1 MISNGTIAACIAT
14 LFVGLVFPILCL
26 LVYGIRNRKQGVWSA
41 WLLGAA
47 GFFVAQLL
55 IRTPILNALAALNG
69 FAAFSREHPWLM
81 GVLLAVTAALFEL
94 ASRLGAALAM
104 RKRLTLRRAVAAGMG
119 HGGIEA
125 ILLIGMTYLNNLVY
139 IVLIRTGGFDALLS
153 QTAAAGV
160 DTSSLL
166 AIRESLVGL
175 SPWLFLLAGYERLL
189 TMLCHTA
196 MSVMVCYGVYRK
208 RAIPW
213 LLGCFGMH
221 TLLDCTAG
229 LGNLMSMG
237 WSQNACYALIY
248 LTLTIL
254 TGICTVVLVWICR
267 AWQGESK
274 NRIVSG

>member
-14 LFVGLVFPILCL
+14 LFVGLVLPILCL

-55 IRTPILNALAALNG
+55 IRTPILNALAALTG
-69 FAAFSREHPWLM
+69 FAAFSREHPWLF

-94 ASRLGAALAM
+94 AGRLGAALAM

-125 ILLIGMTYLNNLVY
+125 ILLIGMTYLNNLLY
-139 IVLIRTGGFDALLS
+139 IVLIQTGGFDVLVS
-153 QTAAAGV
+153 QTAAVGV
-160 DTSSLL
+160 DVSSLL
-166 AIRESLVGL
+166 AIRESLVSL
-175 SPWLFLLAGYERLL
+175 SPWMFLLAGYERLL

-196 MSVMVCYGVYRK
+196 MSVMVCYGMYRK
-208 RAIPW
+208 RVLPW
-213 LLGCFGMH
+213 LLGCFAVH
-221 TLLDCTAG
+221 TLLDSTAC
-229 LGNLMSMG
+229 LGNLTALG

-248 LTLTIL
+248 LVLTIL
-254 TGICTVVLVWICR
+254 TAICGAVLVRICR

-274 NRIVSG
+274 NQIVSG